1 MRTGG
6 RVNILSDILISR
18 HGIKLEFVAV
28 ILLWNDDNWWHH
40 WLCYLAGVCFTDQKP
55 FFFGFSKCFHQS
67 NSFVKETYFGKFQ
80 GHNISLSGKTKGIL
94 NFKNILHFKTTSTSS
109 VKLIKFQMSQLFICR
124 IRRVWFFPENV
135 TKELNTIGG
144 SEDIK

>member
-1 MRTGG
+1 MTSLTMLPGWCVLYRPEA
-6 RVNILSDILISR
+6 I
-18 HGIKLEFVAV
+18 
-28 ILLWNDDNWWHH
+28 
-40 WLCYLAGVCFTDQKP
+40 
-55 FFFGFSKCFHQS
+55 FFGFSKCFHQS

-80 GHNISLSGKTKGIL
+80 GHNISLSGEIKGIL
-94 NFKNILHFKTTSTSS
+94 NFKNILHFKTASNSS